1 MGVSSITLTNASKQF
16 NGKVV
21 FEKLNLSLS
30 VGDAVAV
37 TGANGSGKSTL
48 IKIISGYTPLS
59 SGTIKWMTTDGPIDG
74 SVIYKD
80 CALAAPYLDLFDDF
94 TLSENI
100 RIFGDLKGFRNHM
113 SAQNVIGFME
123 LEHAANKKLK
133 DFSSGMKQRT
143 KLAMAICSN
152 TSILLLDEPLS
163 NLDSKGYEWY
173 KKHTNGNMQDRI
185 VLVGSNMEGT
195 ETHFC
200 NKRIHLG

>member
-1 MGVSSITLTNASKQF
+1 MGISSIALTDASKQF
-16 NGKVV
+16 NGRLV
-21 FEKLNLSLS
+21 FDKLNLNLS

-59 SGTIKWMTTDGPIDG
+59 SGTIKWMTTDGPIDA
-74 SVIYKD
+74 SDIYKD

-100 RIFGDLKGFRNHM
+100 RIFGDLKGFRNNM
-113 SAQNVIGFME
+113 SAENVIGFME
-123 LEHAANKKLK
+123 LGHAANKKLK
-133 DFSSGMKQRT
+133 AFSSGMKQRT

-173 KKHTNGNMQDRI
+173 KQHTSVNMQDRI
-185 VLVGSNMEGT
+185 VIVGSNIEGT